1 MHNIRCQKV
10 AKKYLWEKTHKK
22 HIVNNIE
29 ELVPVRV
36 MIRIVEILLYLIFQ
50 SPKPVS
56 WASKTVSLSD
66 KYGLQ

>member
-1 MHNIRCQKV
+1 MRPKV
-10 AKKYLWEKTHKK
+10 
-22 HIVNNIE
+22 E

-56 WASKTVSLSD
+56 SASKTVSLSD